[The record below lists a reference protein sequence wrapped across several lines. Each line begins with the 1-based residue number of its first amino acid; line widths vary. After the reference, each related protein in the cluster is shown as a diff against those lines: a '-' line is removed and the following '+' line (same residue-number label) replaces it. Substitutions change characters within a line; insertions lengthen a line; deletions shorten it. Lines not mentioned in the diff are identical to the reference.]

1 MSEKSLVATLALVCA
16 LTLAATPVLAAPGA
30 PSDAAPALTTEAAEA
45 AEAPVTVDPFPTL
58 RTWLTPTSE
67 GLGYCYHD
75 CSTCIDSSQCG
86 GFPCT
91 SVPAC

>member
-16 LTLAATPVLAAPGA
+16 LTLAATPALAAPGSQ
-30 PSDAAPALTTEAAEA
+30 SDLPPEPAVETTPASA
-45 AEAPVTVDPFPTL
+45 DPFPTL

-75 CSTCIDSSQCG
+75 CSTCVDSSQCG